1 MRDVPDDQ
9 PTQPGGRDRD
19 NTTVSRQ
26 QDTPPAGYQVQ
37 GDDQPTE
44 QRTVQGSSP
53 PPPPP
58 PPPPGDQDTEVG
70 REAYGDETQ
79 AGRTVSDETRV
90 GSTMEQ
96 DTQVTDRDQT
106 RASSAQ
112 DDRAATTQA
121 AVQSEPAP
129 PSEGGDDE
137 YKWHTDR
144 TARSE

>member
-9 PTQPGGRDRD
+9 PTQPGGSDRD

-44 QRTVQGSSP
+44 QRTVQGSVP

-58 PPPPGDQDTEVG
+58 PPPPGYDDQPTEPG
-70 REAYGDETQ
+70 HEAYGDETQ
-79 AGRTVSDETRV
+79 VGRTVSDETRV

-96 DTQVTDRDQT
+96 DTQATDRDAT
-106 RASSAQ
+106 RTSSAQ
-112 DDRAATTQA
+112 
-121 AVQSEPAP
+121 
-129 PSEGGDDE
+129 
-137 YKWHTDR
+137 
-144 TARSE
+144 